1 MFFIV
6 SKLVSFLFSPF
17 TWILLLLVLS
27 IFSNNAQCK
36 KRFLL
41 SSLQLLLFFSNSFIF
56 DECMRKW
63 EEPITQ
69 NYTLDS
75 VYDAAIVLSGMIN
88 YDVSHERLQFNRR
101 NDRLMQAILLYKKQK
116 VKKLFF
122 SGGSGSLV
130 YRDTKEALMVKPFLE
145 QLGIPDT
152 CLIIETASDNTYQNA
167 LYSKPLLE
175 KHFPKGKFLLITS
188 AFHEPRALA
197 CFHKQGINVTS
208 YSTDRYSGPRKF
220 QFDHIFIP
228 NVEALYNWDSLI
240 HEWIGYVT
248 YKIMGYL

>member
-6 SKLVSFLFSPF
+6 SKLISFLFSPF

-27 IFSNNAQCK
+27 IFSTNILR
-36 KRFLL
+36 KRKFLL
-41 SSLQLLLFFSNSFIF
+41 ASLLLILFFSNSFIF

-63 EEPITQ
+63 EEPIKQ
-69 NYTLDS
+69 NYELDS

-101 NDRLMQAILLYKKQK
+101 NDRLMQAVLLYKKQK

-130 YRDTKEALMVKPFLE
+130 HRDTKEALMVKPFLQ
-145 QLGIPDT
+145 QLGIQDT
-152 CLIIETASDNTYQNA
+152 DLVIETASDNTYQNA
-167 LYSKPLLE
+167 LYSKPLLAE
-175 KHFPKGKFLLITS
+175 HFPKGKFLLITS

-197 CFHKQGINVTS
+197 CFRKQGINVTP

-220 QFDHIFIP
+220 QLDHVLIP

-248 YKIMGYL
+248 YKMMGYL